1 LVSFEEE
8 GEIERIVQY
17 AKNANENKLV
27 VKYAPLAAKRAAC
40 VGRHMEASKLFLTAI
55 EYAEGMMKIS

>member
-1 LVSFEEE
+1 LVSFEEG

-27 VKYAPLAAKRAAC
+27 VKYAPLAAKQAAC
-40 VGRHMEASKLFLTAI
+40 VGAHMEASNFFLLLLNMLK
-55 EYAEGMMKIS
+55 E